1 MGTSPPSGHAVVV
14 TQNTGRGGAAA
25 RPAGCASATADDDI
39 MMIAETRALCI
50 VFISSVSPQAD
61 FRNFHIA
68 FYTMYA
74 DTIKQLH
81 SGPFHNLTV
90 QTAIERIHFV
100 GPDVA
105 IVIAKR
111 AYRSVL

>member
-1 MGTSPPSGHAVVV
+1 
-14 TQNTGRGGAAA
+14 
-25 RPAGCASATADDDI
+25 
-39 MMIAETRALCI
+39 
-50 VFISSVSPQAD
+50 
-61 FRNFHIA
+61 
-68 FYTMYA
+68 MYA